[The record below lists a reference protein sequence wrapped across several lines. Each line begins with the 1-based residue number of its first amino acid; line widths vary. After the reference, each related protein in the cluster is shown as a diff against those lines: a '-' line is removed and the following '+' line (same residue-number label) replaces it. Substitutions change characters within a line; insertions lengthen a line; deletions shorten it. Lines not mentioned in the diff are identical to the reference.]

1 MVDML
6 HPFAILLQY
15 NNEIVYDSS
24 CMQIWAAIIPY
35 YWIELFSVTIFQSIY
50 NKNCS
55 LQTIFVI
62 IRRKN
67 RYAEPITYIKK
78 EDATI
83 HIDKSCIGKSAF
95 YSEGEYPSQLSTI
108 FSIYSWNN
116 LPFQPWS
123 KVFDSNLC
131 RSNLEVVLV
140 TYFVQTNQIINSR
153 NIVTVPDN
161 HFSLK

>member
-1 MVDML
+1 MNL
-6 HPFAILLQY
+6 TSNIFI
-15 NNEIVYDSS
+15 
-24 CMQIWAAIIPY
+24 
-35 YWIELFSVTIFQSIY
+35 FIFQSIY
-50 NKNCS
+50 NKNCL

-108 FSIYSWNN
+108 FSIYS
-116 LPFQPWS
+116 
-123 KVFDSNLC
+123 
-131 RSNLEVVLV
+131 
-140 TYFVQTNQIINSR
+140 
-153 NIVTVPDN
+153 
-161 HFSLK
+161 